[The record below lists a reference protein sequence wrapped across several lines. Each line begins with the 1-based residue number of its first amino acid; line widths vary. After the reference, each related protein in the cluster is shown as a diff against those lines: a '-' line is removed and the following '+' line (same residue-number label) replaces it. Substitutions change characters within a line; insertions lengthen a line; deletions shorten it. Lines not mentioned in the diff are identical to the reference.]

1 MVHDC
6 DLIFQDLIYVLD
18 IRIWRDRKINGYES
32 KNGQND
38 EHQFLIYYM
47 IMRKLENT

>member
-6 DLIFQDLIYVLD
+6 GLIFQDLISVLD

-32 KNGQND
+32 KNGQID
-38 EHQFLIYYM
+38 VEQFRIYC
-47 IMRKLENT
+47 IIIR